1 MNASVDTFLPL
12 TIDFAVVAAGVR
24 IESLRVGH
32 RHAAGVALVANAGG
46 AVALAIWH
54 AGCTVVHEGVRGED
68 QLDLPVAISAREEL
82 SLEAAMEGHVLVLD
96 QYAALVAHVARRR
109 AGILIVMAIVLD
121 CQSLCGRLP
130 VAADGE
136 LLGVVTGPDLDLVDI
151 AVAETSILH
160 RGSEGLSVT
169 VVTLTA
175 EEEILFS
182 SNEYLKVCNKVLR
195 KITTSKVS
203 LDLGEDGSK

>member
-12 TIDFAVVAAGVR
+12 TIDLTVVAAGVR

-32 RHAAGVALVANAGG
+32 RQGAGVALVANASG
-46 AVALAIWH
+46 AVTLAVWH

-68 QLDLPVAISAREEL
+68 KLDLPVTIGAREEL

-96 QYAALVAHVARRR
+96 QNASLVAHIARRR

-121 CQSLCGRLP
+121 GQSLGGRLP

-136 LLGVVTGPDLDLVDI
+136 LLGVVTRPDLDLVNI
-151 AVAETSILH
+151 AVAETGILH
-160 RGSEGLSVT
+160 HGSEGLSVA
-169 VVTLTA
+169 VVTFVA

-182 SNEYLKVCNKVLR
+182 SNEYLEVCNEVLR
-195 KITTSKVS
+195 
-203 LDLGEDGSK
+203 